1 VCCPLSYGW
10 RAAGQD
16 ATDFALG
23 ERSLCAAGGFGESA
37 VAGSCPLLRHFFAV
51 DAPHPGGRGRR
62 RDACGGGRGRELIAL
77 DAALDRLVQFDERK
91 AKVIEMRFCGGLSA
105 EETTAVLQI
114 SPPGVTRDW
123 KLAKAGL
130 ERETK

>member
-1 VCCPLSYGW
+1 M
-10 RAAGQD
+10 
-16 ATDFALG
+16 T
-23 ERSLCAAGGFGESA
+23 
-37 VAGSCPLLRHFFAV
+37 HFV
-51 DAPHPGGRGRR
+51 DHAPHRRGV
-62 RDACGGGRGRELIAL
+62 LQ
-77 DAALDRLVQFDERK
+77 LDRLVQFDERK

-123 KLAKAGL
+123 KLAKTGL